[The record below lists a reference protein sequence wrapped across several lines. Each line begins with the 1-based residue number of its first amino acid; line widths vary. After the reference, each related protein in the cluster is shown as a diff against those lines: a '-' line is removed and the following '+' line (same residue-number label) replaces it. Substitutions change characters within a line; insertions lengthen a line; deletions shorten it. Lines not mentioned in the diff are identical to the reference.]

1 MATINKSYNWFMDER
16 MTMIKENM
24 EVTNEIYRLDKVV
37 KFNKKHAIVNA
48 EAEEQLEWNK
58 KLEEENIKIL
68 DYYWH
73 AAEGIRFLRM
83 IRNLIKTKQD
93 WNLFFSS
100 QDLVELFGR
109 TIGEYLNESARK

>member
-1 MATINKSYNWFMDER
+1 MATINKSYNWFMDQR
-16 MTMIKENM
+16 MTLIKENM
-24 EVTNEIYRLDKVV
+24 EVTNEIYQLDKAV
-37 KFNKKHAIVNA
+37 KFNKKHAIIDT
-48 EAEEQLEWNK
+48 EKEKQLEFNK
-58 KLEEENIKIL
+58 KSEEENQKIL
-68 DYYWH
+68 EYYWH

-109 TIGEYLNESARK
+109 TIGEYLNESTRK